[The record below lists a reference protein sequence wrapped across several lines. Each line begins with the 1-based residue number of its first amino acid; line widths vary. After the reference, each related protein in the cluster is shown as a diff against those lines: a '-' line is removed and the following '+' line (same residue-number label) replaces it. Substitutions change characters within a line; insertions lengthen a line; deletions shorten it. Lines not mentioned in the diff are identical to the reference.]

1 MNAKCMAILHGME
14 SLSIVHRDDRLLVLE
29 KPAGLLSVPG
39 RGPAL
44 QDCLARRVQTVFPTA
59 VIVHRLDRDTSGLLL
74 MALDAEAQR
83 QLSRQFERRQVRKGY
98 VAVVDGVPRDEAGL
112 IDLPIAR
119 DPLRPPRYRIDSTGG
134 RGRAAAGEHGGR
146 GRAAA
151 DKHGGRGRAA
161 AGEHGGRESRTRW
174 RVLAAGVDSARLEV
188 EPLTGRSHQI
198 RLHLAT
204 LGHAILGDPLYA
216 PEAARRRAPRL
227 LLHATV
233 LAVAHPD
240 DGREI
245 EWRSVCPF

>member
-1 MNAKCMAILHGME
+1 MNPKFIAILSGVE

-44 QDCLARRVQTVFPTA
+44 QDCLARRVQAVFPTA
-59 VIVHRLDRDTSGLLL
+59 VVVHRLDRDTSGLLL
-74 MALDAEAQR
+74 MALDPEAQR
-83 QLSRQFERRQVRKGY
+83 QLSWQFERREVRKAY

-119 DPLRPPRYRIDSTGG
+119 DPLRPPRYRIDADA
-134 RGRAAAGEHGGR
+134 GRA
-146 GRAAA
+146 
-151 DKHGGRGRAA
+151 
-161 AGEHGGRESRTRW
+161 SRTRW
-174 RVLAAGVDSARLEV
+174 RMLASGVDWARLEV

-204 LGHAILGDPLYA
+204 LGHPVLGDPLYA
-216 PEAARRRAPRL
+216 PEAAVGRAPRL
-227 LLHATV
+227 LLHATA

-245 EWRSVCPF
+245 AWRSECPF